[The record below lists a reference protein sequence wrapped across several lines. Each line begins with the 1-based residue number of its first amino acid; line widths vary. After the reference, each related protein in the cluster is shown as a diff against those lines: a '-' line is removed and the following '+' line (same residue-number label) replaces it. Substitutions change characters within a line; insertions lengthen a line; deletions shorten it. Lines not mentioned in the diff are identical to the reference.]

1 MVIKPL
7 GLPVGSVRA
16 LLLLGLSARAVLDL
30 RSDGEVAPWLLT
42 ALAIAASAYFASR
55 SAMNASR
62 SAMNASRGAL
72 QASAAG
78 DAAGTR
84 RHPLGL
90 PAGSVRFLF
99 LAALAY
105 GGWLWWQG
113 HEDAAARMPVVWVA
127 GAFVLGILVRWLM
140 VRLRPEDVGARF
152 FDHLLALIALISA
165 VGLVALA
172 VTRRDASVSD
182 WVQPLLAAV
191 VVHYFGSR

>member
-7 GLPVGSVRA
+7 GLPVASVRA

-30 RSDGEVAPWLLT
+30 RSEGEIVPWLAT
-42 ALAIAASAYFASR
+42 ALLISASAYFASR
-55 SAMNASR
+55 SAMNAS
-62 SAMNASRGAL
+62 APGASM
-72 QASAAG
+72 
-78 DAAGTR
+78 GTR

-99 LAALAY
+99 LAALSY

-113 HEDAAARMPVVWVA
+113 HEDAAARMPVVWVV

-140 VRLRPEDVGARF
+140 VRIRPEDVGARF
-152 FDHLLALIALISA
+152 FDHLLALIALVSVI
-165 VGLVALA
+165 GLVVLA
-172 VTRRDASVSD
+172 VARREASVSD
-182 WVQPLLAAV
+182 WVQPLLAVV

>member
-42 ALAIAASAYFASR
+42 ALAIAASAYF
-55 SAMNASR
+55 ASR

-152 FDHLLALIALISA
+152 FDHLLALIALISV